1 MVATTMLS
9 MSSCVSEDI
18 DLNKKAQD
26 PDKGYIAL
34 NVSNDDALTTRAIH
48 STNATGDQ
56 VSLDA
61 SDWTVSITGSTPY
74 NGTVSGL
81 ASKSFNAAEGYT
93 ATVSNYVNLAAALAD
108 NTGDSYGKA
117 FYQGTSSSFTVT
129 TAQTITPSIACG
141 KAKNA
146 KFTINASVPT
156 SAAITITA
164 TSGSGDNSRALTFTK
179 AANGSFDRTTAYFRA
194 EDEVTI
200 HVVYNSVDLDTS
212 KAKTLTMAGAGTE
225 NTLAITTND
234 NGTISLTITY
244 DDEFTTGNTQTIEFD
259 AGTGKTLSVTNTP
272 EP

>member
-61 SDWTVSITGSTPY
+61 SDWTVSITGSTNY

-81 ASKSFNAAEGYT
+81 ASQSFIAATGYT
-93 ATVSNYVNLAAALAD
+93 ATVSNYADLAAALAD

-117 FYQGTSSSFTVT
+117 FYQGTSSSFEVT
-129 TAQTITPSIACG
+129 KAQTVTPSITCG

-146 KFTINASVPT
+146 KFTINASVPA

-164 TSGSGDNSRALTFTK
+164 TSGSTSSRALDFTK
-179 AANGSFDRTTAYFRA
+179 AANADFDRTTAYFPA

-200 HVVYNSVDLDTS
+200 GVKYNNVNLDTS
-212 KAKTLTMAGAGTE
+212 KAKTLKMAGAGTE
-225 NTLAITTND
+225 NTLAITTNN

-244 DDEFTTGNTQTIEFD
+244 DDEFTTGNTQTITFD
-259 AGTGKTLSVTNTP
+259 AGTGATISVD
-272 EP
+272 